1 MAVRLKPPAKGE
13 PYKSLFQIPREEW
26 FVSGHR
32 LCAGCPVGT
41 TMRLLT
47 KVIGPNTIIVNAT
60 GCLEVASTPYPYT
73 AWRHPWLHLAFENT
87 AAAAS
92 GIEAALKVLKAKG
105 VLDKDVKVVAIGGD
119 GGTVDIGLQALSGML
134 ERGHKVMYVLYD
146 NEAYMNTGIQR
157 SGATPYG
164 AWTTTTPAGKKW
176 RGEWRPKKDIDAI
189 VAAHRIPYV
198 ATANPAFPLD
208 MANKFKKAYELTDEG
223 PTFVHVLIPCVPGW
237 RIKDNMG
244 ITVAR
249 LAVETGVWILY
260 EIDHGVFRVT
270 FPVKRRKPVIEYLK
284 LQGRFR
290 HLTPEEI
297 EKIQEMVDK
306 QVEEVNKLVGKE
318 VIGPVEK

>member
-1 MAVRLKPPAKGE
+1 MALGLKPPAKGE
-13 PYKSLFQIPREEW
+13 PFKSLFQIPREER

-41 TMRLLT
+41 VMRMLT
-47 KVIGPNTIIVNAT
+47 KVIGPNAIIVNAT

-73 AWRHPWLHLAFENT
+73 SWRNPWLHLAFENA

-92 GIEAALKVLKAKG
+92 GVEAALKVLKAKG
-105 VLDKDVKVVAIGGD
+105 RLKKDVKVVAIGGD

-164 AWTTTTPAGKKW
+164 AWTTTTPTGRKW
-176 RGEWRPKKDIDAI
+176 RGEWRPKKDIVSI
-189 VAAHRIPYV
+189 VVAHRVPYI
-198 ATANPAFPLD
+198 ATANPAYPLD
-208 MANKFKKAYELTDEG
+208 MINKFKKAYELTDEG

-237 RIKDNMG
+237 RIKDDMG

-270 FPVKRRKPVIEYLK
+270 FPVKRRKPVKEYLK

-290 HLTPEEI
+290 HLTDEEI
-297 EKIQEMVDK
+297 AKIQEMVDK

-318 VIGPVEK
+318 VIGPVS